1 MTRNSL
7 SIFNE
12 LRPYTV
18 GFDNAFDVFERMF
31 ENDYKL
37 NGGHNG
43 NYPPYNIMR
52 TGDYTYNIEL
62 ALAGFNKKD
71 INVEYAD
78 NTLTVKSIDT
88 EEEDKDGT
96 IYKGISKRKFTR
108 TFTLADD
115 VEVKGAE
122 LKDGL
127 LTVSLEKIVPEAKKA
142 RSLTIK

>member
-37 NGGHNG
+37 NHGHNG

-52 TGDYTYNIEL
+52 T
-62 ALAGFNKKD
+62 
-71 INVEYAD
+71 
-78 NTLTVKSIDT
+78 VKESSQ
-88 EEEDKDGT
+88 EH
-96 IYKGISKRKFTR
+96 SH
-108 TFTLADD
+108 
-115 VEVKGAE
+115 
-122 LKDGL
+122 L
-127 LTVSLEKIVPEAKKA
+127 LMM
-142 RSLTIK
+142 

>member
-7 SIFNE
+7 AIFNE

-37 NGGHNG
+37 NHGHNG

-142 RSLTIK
+142 RSITIK

>member
-62 ALAGFNKKD
+62 ALAGFKKR
-71 INVEYAD
+71 IRMAQSIKES
-78 NTLTVKSIDT
+78 VKESSQ
-88 EEEDKDGT
+88 EH
-96 IYKGISKRKFTR
+96 SH
-108 TFTLADD
+108 
-115 VEVKGAE
+115 
-122 LKDGL
+122 
-127 LTVSLEKIVPEAKKA
+127 
-142 RSLTIK
+142 SLTT